1 MKKYLLSAILTA
13 VVLSFTMI
21 DSSIAG
27 ELIEVVVPTPPGG
40 AIDTTARAIS
50 KELTSKGIDNTVV
63 YYPGAGGEI
72 AIGYALKKKDNV
84 IFVAGSSNFVFL
96 DVANDRAEPVAKSFQ
111 LYGPAVTNPMMFVVG
126 QDTKFK
132 SFKELIATAKKEEL
146 PCGVSN
152 THGEIVLKRINKE
165 YGTKFTPVAYKG
177 TGQMIPNIIGGQ
189 LLCAYDQTAPYVNQN
204 VRWLATSA
212 QDPVRAGV
220 PTMASVLPK
229 FSFNSWYASA
239 IPNNSNLLQRSDVI
253 DVLKFW
259 KTDRQAVQSLLD
271 TGFAVAPTSVDLNA
285 RASRETEQYRRLLTQ

>member
-1 MKKYLLSAILTA
+1 M
-13 VVLSFTMI
+13 
-21 DSSIAG
+21 
-27 ELIEVVVPTPPGG
+27 
-40 AIDTTARAIS
+40 
-50 KELTSKGIDNTVV
+50 
-63 YYPGAGGEI
+63 
-72 AIGYALKKKDNV
+72 
-84 IFVAGSSNFVFL
+84 
-96 DVANDRAEPVAKSFQ
+96 
-111 LYGPAVTNPMMFVVG
+111 
-126 QDTKFK
+126 
-132 SFKELIATAKKEEL
+132 
-146 PCGVSN
+146 
-152 THGEIVLKRINKE
+152 LKRINKE

-189 LLCAYDQTAPYVNQN
+189 LLCAYDQTAPYINQN